1 MFREEITGIGAVR
14 KTLIKYLNGWKLEIK
29 LPAFLAFYRKLLSYG
44 FGNENSPLEKRAL
57 EIDVSDLENI
67 ESFYIKIVLIDII
80 EFM

>member
-1 MFREEITGIGAVR
+1 MRASF
-14 KTLIKYLNGWKLEIK
+14 
-29 LPAFLAFYRKLLSYG
+29 PADSFLLYRKLLSYG

-67 ESFYIKIVLIDII
+67 ESFFIKIVLIDII